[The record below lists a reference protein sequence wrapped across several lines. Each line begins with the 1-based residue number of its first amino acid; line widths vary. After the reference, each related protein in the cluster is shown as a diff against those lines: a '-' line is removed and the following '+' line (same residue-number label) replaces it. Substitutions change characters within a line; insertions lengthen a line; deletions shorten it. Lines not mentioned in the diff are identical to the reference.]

1 MITKN
6 DIIGYAYWVCGES
19 VTPIG
24 EVTWLCEMI
33 LSDMSKEDMKREFEH
48 HYNFYMHHS
57 HLLKK

>member
-19 VTPIG
+19 TTPIQ

-33 LSDMSKEDMKREFEH
+33 MSDMSKEDMKREFED
-48 HYNFYMHHS
+48 NIEN
-57 HLLKK
+57 LLTHIIK